1 MNHWKEDPQGKLALV
16 LLFDQMAR
24 NIYRK
29 KKEAFSFATNSLE
42 IVHSLVKEREDKKYK
57 IFERVFLYLPLEHS
71 EDIEDQNTSVKLF
84 EELLEEMK
92 TNESIK
98 GTGEALLNY
107 AKKHRDIVKQ
117 FGRFPH
123 RNEVLQR
130 ETTVEE
136 QTYLTNGGDRFGQ

>member
-1 MNHWKEDPQGKLALV
+1 MFTYLIKWLE
-16 LLFDQMAR
+16 
-24 NIYRK
+24 IYIEK
-29 KKEAFSFATNSLE
+29 KKEAFSFAANSLE
-42 IVHSLVKEREDKKYK
+42 IVHSLIKEREDKKYK

-136 QTYLTNGGDRFGQ
+136 QTYLNNGGDRFGQ